1 MRYPDRV
8 IQEVRS
14 RASIVDVVGRHV
26 TLRRSGKEWK
36 GLCPFHDERTP
47 SFMVNEERG
56 VYYCFGCGAGG
67 DAFRFLMEVEGLRFP
82 EALERLAEQTG
93 VDLPRSPGAEPAADR
108 DEPRRILDL
117 LELAARYYRY
127 HLAEGRAGEK
137 ARAYLERREVPADAA
152 ERFRLGC
159 APAGWDNLVR
169 FLKRKGVDLGLAE
182 KAGLVAARASGG
194 YYDRLRDRLVFPIQD
209 PSGRVVSFGGR
220 VLGEG
225 EPKYLNGPET
235 PVFRKRALLY
245 GLHQAGDVLRRERR
259 ALLVE
264 GYLDVISLHARGHA
278 AAVATLGTALGA
290 EHVRVLRRRVDRVV
304 LVYDGDPA
312 GRRAAYRSL
321 EVFLAEGMEARV
333 AFLPPEHDPDSFVR
347 SGGDLARIVEEAAP
361 LFDAYLESLPERYDL
376 GSVPGRVS
384 AAQEV
389 AEQLRWVTD
398 PIALDLCA
406 ARAADVLGVD
416 EGHLRARIP
425 GPGGRRERETAGDA
439 PAGHDPLEM
448 ALLGA
453 LVMDPACRESFR
465 EGGAAGWMRDPLL
478 REAAVFTAG
487 RAEPP
492 GALPLEKAPEAA
504 RSLLARILL
513 LEEQGPTDYGA
524 LEQRLRLRHLK
535 ERSAALVK
543 EIRRAERSGDAERVT
558 ELQRQK
564 ADLDRRLAGG

>member
-1 MRYPDRV
+1 MRYPEGV

-14 RASIVDVVGRHV
+14 RASIVEVVGRHV
-26 TLRRSGKEWK
+26 TLRRTGKNWK
-36 GLCPFHDERTP
+36 GLCPFHNERTP
-47 SFMVNEERG
+47 SFVVSEERG
-56 VYYCFGCGAGG
+56 VYHCFGCGAGG
-67 DAFRFLMEVEGLRFP
+67 DVFRFVMEVEGLGFR
-82 EALERLAEQTG
+82 EAVERLAEQTG
-93 VDLPRSPGAEPAADR
+93 VELPRSPGAEPEGGR
-108 DEPRRILDL
+108 DEHRRILDL

-127 HLAEGRAGEK
+127 HLEEGRAGEK
-137 ARAYLERREVPADAA
+137 ARAYLQRREVPAEAA

-159 APAGWDNLVR
+159 APAGWDNLTR

-245 GLHQAGDVLRRERR
+245 GLHQSGDVLRRERR

-304 LVYDGDPA
+304 LVYDGDEA

-347 SGGDLARIVEEAAP
+347 SGGDLAGIVEAAP
-361 LFDAYLESLPERYDL
+361 PLFEAYLESLPGRHDL
-376 GSVPGRVS
+376 GSVSGRV
-384 AAQEV
+384 AAAREV

-398 PIALDLCA
+398 PIALDLYA

-416 EGHLRARIP
+416 ERHLRARIP
-425 GPGGRRERETAGDA
+425 GPGRREPAPAGQA
-439 PAGHDPLEM
+439 PAGHDPLET
-448 ALLGA
+448 ALVGA
-453 LVMDPACRESFR
+453 LVMDPACREAFR
-465 EGGAAGWMRDPLL
+465 ERGVAGWMRDPLL
-478 REAAVFTAG
+478 REAAVFAAG

-492 GALPLEKAPEAA
+492 GALPMERAPEPTRA
-504 RSLLARILL
+504 LLARILL
-513 LEEQGPTDYGA
+513 EERGTADYEA
-524 LEQRLRLRHLK
+524 LEQRLRLRHLR
-535 ERSAALVK
+535 ERSAELVR